1 MRIASASKA
10 DCDGQ
15 DHPTFL
21 QPVQPAKVIAR
32 KTFSAGFDAESNIP
46 SL

>member
-10 DCDGQ
+10 DCAGQ
-15 DHPTFL
+15 DHPIL
-21 QPVQPAKVIAR
+21 PQPVQPAKVAAR
-32 KTFSAGFDAESNIP
+32 KIFSAGFDAESNTL